1 MALEPNGSHQPLKI
15 YLDVCCLNRPF
26 DDWSQERVR
35 LEGDAVLSIMERVRT
50 GLWRLISSEAITVEL
65 ERMRNLEKKAR
76 ILELLAL
83 ATQRQSIDTEV
94 DLRAQQLE
102 GFGFGLFDA
111 FHLACAEA
119 AQADAFLSTD
129 DRLLKTALRHQEN
142 LQVEVGNPIVW
153 FINQLQA

>member
-1 MALEPNGSHQPLKI
+1 MSI
-15 YLDVCCLNRPF
+15 I
-26 DDWSQERVR
+26 ERVR
-35 LEGDAVLSIMERVRT
+35 LGT
-50 GLWRLISSEAITVEL
+50 WRLISSEAITVEL
-65 ERMRNLEKKAR
+65 ERMRNLEKKAS

-83 ATQRQSIDTEV
+83 ATQMQEIDTEV

-119 AQADAFLSTD
+119 AQANAFLSTD

-142 LQVEVGNPIVW
+142 LHVEVGNPVVW